1 MKLISYGPR
10 AYFHDGWNQ
19 FDFFVVST
27 SVFDILMSSLGKEVM
42 SFLSVGP
49 QIARVLRILRVSR
62 LLRLVKSLQNL
73 QKIIQTMVYSIPKL
87 MNVVGLVFLFFFIE
101 ACLSWFLFKDV
112 TFGTQIDDEIVN
124 FKDFRRAIT
133 TLFRCSTGEDWQ
145 AIMVDLWAQPTD
157 IKGCEP
163 GITCAKYCKPFPF
176 SFS

>member
-1 MKLISYGPR
+1 MSLNFYQADVNYLNNLKTINAFLTWVFIGECAMKLISYGPR

-27 SVFDILMSSLGKEVM
+27 SVFDILMSSLGKDVM

-87 MNVVGLVFLFFFIE
+87 MNVVGLVFLFFFIQ

-112 TFGTQIDDEIVN
+112 TFGT
-124 FKDFRRAIT
+124 
-133 TLFRCSTGEDWQ
+133 
-145 AIMVDLWAQPTD
+145 
-157 IKGCEP
+157 
-163 GITCAKYCKPFPF
+163 
-176 SFS
+176 